1 MLAPLELLMTFDL
14 AHKRGWCVYAEETRK
29 DRNTKFCSTH
39 RQLHIGRGER
49 GGYDLLKG
57 RLISWVNPRFFCA
70 GAALDSKVK
79 RSQVKN

>member
-1 MLAPLELLMTFDL
+1 MHPKYQ
-14 AHKRGWCVYAEETRK
+14 KREENRK
-29 DRNTKFCSTH
+29 DKKVAPR
-39 RQLHIGRGER
+39 IGRGEQ
-49 GGYDLLKG
+49 GGYGLLKG